1 MRNML
6 AVSPKKSTLSDLLP
20 CHLPHIQDLLMISL
34 LIRTYS
40 WTNAKKIGF
49 LFERQPGTTSAS
61 HRKHISMLSFNQRWR
76 VRKVI
81 TVDAFRR
88 SPITGDSTSL
98 SYPWSLKEKQW
109 NKITGEA
116 FNKNKHSV
124 LMHTFSLNENMACFL
139 SSTDYYHRWKLGK
152 VFPSKLIKEIV

>member
-6 AVSPKKSTLSDLLP
+6 PVSPKKSTVSDLLP
-20 CHLPHIQDLLMISL
+20 CHLAHIQDLLMVSL
-34 LIRTYS
+34 PIRTYA
-40 WTNAKKIGF
+40 WTNAKKIAF
-49 LFERQPGTTSAS
+49 LFEWQPGTSSAS
-61 HRKHISMLSFNQRWR
+61 HRKHIRMLSFNQRWR

-88 SPITGDSTSL
+88 SPIVGDSISL
-98 SYPWSLKEKQW
+98 SHPWSLEEKQW

-116 FNKNKHSV
+116 FNKNKHSI
-124 LMHTFSLNENMACFL
+124 LMHALSLNESMACFV

-152 VFPSKLIKEIV
+152 VFPSKLIKEGV